1 MRNHTRRG
9 SGAAAVLTAAA
20 TAAAVLSG
28 AGTAGAADQDPVYT
42 CQFVLADDINRVA
55 GADCTGGPAGYEG
68 SGTIKSADS
77 ATVWQCALL
86 GSAADPERPGKLTVV
101 GVFGCEQPSSDVP
114 F

>member
-9 SGAAAVLTAAA
+9 SVAAAVLTAIA

-28 AGTAGAADQDPVYT
+28 TGTAGAAAPDPVYT
-42 CQFVLADDINRVA
+42 CQSLLVDSINRV
-55 GADCTGGPAGYEG
+55 GGDDCTGGPAGYEG
-68 SGTIKSADS
+68 AGTIKEADS
-77 ATVWQCALL
+77 GAVWQCALL

-101 GVFGCEQPSSDVP
+101 GVFGCEQSGGEVT